1 MNFVSGTYRCGRPA
15 GRPYNVGNIGNIILG
30 EFCWDN
36 LWIAPTIFFALS
48 QKLMVK
54 KMREAAC
61 FFNNSFLKIS
71 GVKLLDFK

>member
-1 MNFVSGTYRCGRPA
+1 MLATSATLYLESF
-15 GRPYNVGNIGNIILG
+15 LG
-30 EFCWDN
+30 AICE
-36 LWIAPTIFFALS
+36 LPLQLFFAFS

-54 KMREAAC
+54 KVREAVC

>member
-1 MNFVSGTYRCGRPA
+1 MLATSATLYLESF
-15 GRPYNVGNIGNIILG
+15 LG
-30 EFCWDN
+30 AIRELPQN
-36 LWIAPTIFFALS
+36 YFFALS

>member
-1 MNFVSGTYRCGRPA
+1 MLAISATLYWVSFVGTIRKLP
-15 GRPYNVGNIGNIILG
+15 LQ
-30 EFCWDN
+30 
-36 LWIAPTIFFALS
+36 LFFAFS

-54 KMREAAC
+54 KVLEAVC